1 MQEITLAEIWPQIK
15 PLIDEGCSLM
25 PVWDKDDGVKR
36 SKAPSMRTWKQ
47 LQETRM
53 TEGELFQAMA
63 TYNTNA
69 VAVITGEISGRLEL
83 IDIDSKYE
91 PGVDALLLK
100 DIKEIYPNLYPLLRI
115 HRTPSGGY
123 HIIYRIDD
131 HEVEG
136 NQKLAG
142 REATDEE
149 KKAQRDRGLKK
160 ISNEVN
166 FLETRGEGG
175 YFLYPPSLGYHVV
188 QDVPIPQLTW
198 EERCSLINLCRSYDR
213 LTKIAPTPKP
223 TRKEDDFYTENPF
236 EDFNYNCDPVA
247 LLQEFGWSKIRREN
261 NKFIWFTRPGKDS
274 GVSASWNKEKGV
286 FFIFTS
292 STELNP
298 NRGYNPATI
307 LVELRFNGDKK
318 EAFKHLVK
326 SGYGKVK
333 RQAEQAVIKRAALEG
348 RAAVPENFSEEAKK
362 DFQALCEKYQ
372 SEHPY
377 GVFWEFNKQGDY
389 VINIENLLS
398 IAVELGFRSYYT
410 GVVQINQKFIEKVN
424 DVYFFDTMK
433 EYIKDE
439 DPKVEIELK
448 NVYEKF
454 LKTYGTFITQKRLQ
468 AFDSDDVL
476 IDTNDT
482 CYKFYANCYVE
493 ITAENIKIREYNDC
507 NGFVWSDKVLP
518 RDYNVEHKASD
529 LYKTYLINSTSTTG
543 ALEANVKNT
552 IGWLCHDYNSPARVY
567 IIVMT
572 ETVLDPK
579 EGGGSGKNIF
589 ANLLSHVIGMS
600 TASGS
605 MVKWDDKFFAVW
617 SPGDRI
623 YFIPD
628 LPKQVDWAFLKN
640 AIENP
645 LVNKKYDREITV
657 GIDQAPKLLFNTN
670 FSYADTDGGIKRRI
684 RPIEFT
690 PFYTLNG
697 GVDAV
702 HGKLFPST
710 GGFKGDWT
718 AEDWKGFD
726 DMILHC
732 IQYNLSNNGRLDKV
746 DLSETGW
753 IKKFIGM
760 YGEDNYDF
768 IRDRIVDWTLSEYVK
783 VNDFQLEYD
792 NYITALKERY
802 KLGKKKLMSA
812 VRDFCEYHNIVFEQ
826 GVQKRMAHEN
836 FRAHTFVG
844 DAKQFMQPDDDD
856 DGVPF

>member
-1 MQEITLAEIWPQIK
+1 MEEIKLADVWSEIKTLIA
-15 PLIDEGCSLM
+15 DGFSLM
-25 PVWDKDDGVKR
+25 PVRDKDEGDK
-36 SKAPSMRTWKQ
+36 KAKTPCLASWKH
-47 LQETRM
+47 LQTQRM
-53 TEGELFQAMA
+53 SEGDLFQAMA
-63 TYNTNA
+63 TYNTAA
-69 VAVITGEISGRLEL
+69 VAVVTGEISGRLEL

-91 PGVDALLLK
+91 PGIDALLLK
-100 DIKEIYPNLYPLLRI
+100 DIKEIYPELYPLLRI
-115 HRTPSGGY
+115 HKTPSGGY
-123 HIIYRIDD
+123 HIIYRIED
-131 HEVEG
+131 HDVEG

-142 REATDEE
+142 RDATEEE
-149 KKAQRDRGLKK
+149 KKAQRAKGAKR
-160 ISNEVN
+160 ITNQVN

-175 YFLYPPSLGYHVV
+175 YFLYPPSMGYSTV
-188 QDVPIPQLTW
+188 QDVSVPMLTW

-223 TRKEDDFYTENPF
+223 TKKEDDWYTTNPF
-236 EDFNYNCDPVA
+236 EDFNHNCDPVA
-247 LLQEFGWSKIRREN
+247 LMEEFGWKRMRHEN
-261 NKFIWFTRPGKDS
+261 NRFIWFTRPGKDT

-286 FFIFTS
+286 FFVFTS
-292 STELNP
+292 STELDS
-298 NRGYNPATI
+298 NRGYNPASI
-307 LVELRFNGDKK
+307 LAELRFDGDKK
-318 EAFKHLVK
+318 KTFRHLVDN
-326 SGYGKVK
+326 GYGTVK
-333 RQAEQAVIKRAALEG
+333 KQVEQAVIKRAALEG
-348 RAAVPENFSEEAKK
+348 RADVPANFSEEAREGFKVL
-362 DFQALCEKYQ
+362 AEKYKTD
-372 SEHPY
+372 HPY
-377 GVFWEFNKQGDY
+377 GIFWEYNKQGDF
-389 VINIENLLS
+389 VINIENFLS
-398 IAVELGFRSYYT
+398 VAVELGFRSYHT
-410 GVVQINQKFIEKVN
+410 GVVQINAPWVDKVD

-433 EYIKDE
+433 EYIKD
-439 DPKVEIELK
+439 DNGDTEIEVK

-454 LKTYGTFITQKRLQ
+454 LKTYGTFITTKRLQ
-468 AFDSDDVL
+468 AFDNSEIL
-476 IDTNDT
+476 HDTGDA

-493 ITAENIKIREYNDC
+493 ITASKIKINTYDSC
-507 NGFVWSDKVLP
+507 NGYIWSDKMLE
-518 RDYNVEHKASD
+518 REYHTDKQASD
-529 LYKTYLINSTSTTG
+529 LYKQYLINSTSTTG
-543 ALEANVKNT
+543 ALEASVKNT
-552 IGWLCHDYNSPARVY
+552 IGWLCHDYNSPARIY

-589 ANLLSHVIGMS
+589 ANLLSHVTGMS

-617 SPGDRI
+617 NPGDRI

-657 GIDQAPKLLFNTN
+657 GVEHAPKLLFNTN

-690 PFYTLNG
+690 PFYTLHG

-732 IQYNLSNNGRLDKV
+732 IQCNLSNNGRLDKV

-768 IRDRIVDWTLSEYVK
+768 IRDRIADWTLSEHVK

-792 NYITALKERY
+792 NYIAALKERY
-802 KLGKKKLMSA
+802 KLGKKKLLSA
-812 VRDFCEYHNIVFEQ
+812 VRDFCEYHKISFEQ
-826 GVQKRMAHEN
+826 GVQKRIAHEN
-836 FRAHTFVG
+836 FRAHVFSG
-844 DAKQFMQPDDDD
+844 DAGQFMQPEED
-856 DGVPF
+856 DGIPF